1 MPSHHSAYQRDYVTY
16 SDDLGKTWTTIH
28 QNFPKMD
35 EAAMT
40 QLPNGNVLLNMR
52 HTAAP
57 KLGRAV
63 AVSHDGAEATTFTL
77 AELGD
82 GDAIILRG

>member
-1 MPSHHSAYQRDYVTY
+1 VDLVAISAAARNASVIVLVNW
-16 SDDLGKTWTTIH
+16 S
-28 QNFPKMD
+28 PKPATNLRVNISASAVPAWSSA
-35 EAAMT
+35 ERASG
-40 QLPNGNVLLNMR
+40 LP
-52 HTAAP
+52 
-57 KLGRAV
+57 V